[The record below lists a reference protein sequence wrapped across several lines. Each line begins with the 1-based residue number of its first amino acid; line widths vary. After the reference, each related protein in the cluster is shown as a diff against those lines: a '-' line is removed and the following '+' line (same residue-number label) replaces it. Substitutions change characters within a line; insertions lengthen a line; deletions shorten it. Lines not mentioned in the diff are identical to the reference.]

1 MGVCVRE
8 RAFRREKEKEL
19 KIERERE
26 RERES
31 EWVSCVLSAMIA

>member
-19 KIERERE
+19 KIERERANG
-26 RERES
+26 S
-31 EWVSCVLSAMIA
+31 HVYSLL